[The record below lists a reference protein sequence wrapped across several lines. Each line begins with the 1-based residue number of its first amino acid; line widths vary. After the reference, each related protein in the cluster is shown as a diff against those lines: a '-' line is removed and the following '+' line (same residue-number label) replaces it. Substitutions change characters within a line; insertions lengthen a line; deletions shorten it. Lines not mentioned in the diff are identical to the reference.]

1 MFNSNVIILFYY
13 SFIVIIPLHIVGGI
27 SGCVDWTWWAL
38 PCRRK
43 LWRTHVPVGTDH
55 TAPSTHHN
63 LPCDYKTHRKYF
75 KTARSRAIK
84 HFSQIQIIRYYFNVL
99 PDFGNLSCKKAI
111 QRKLGFPRY
120 LLQFVSLWFRKSSF
134 RMNRYIPHF
143 TVQIG
148 KNSND
153 VTTYCL
159 RYLFMCSIASG
170 ILFCAFNNATCLFW
184 TSCKKSRNILL
195 GIQGIMLIKYM
206 KITENT
212 NWKHT
217 YSISFIVF

>member
-1 MFNSNVIILFYY
+1 MRSTHEPPPCCLCHLVCTLSENKITNLYKCLQHLSLCRNTVVLSKRGDAGHERGKMFNSNVIILFYY

-99 PDFGNLSCKKAI
+99 PD
-111 QRKLGFPRY
+111 
-120 LLQFVSLWFRKSSF
+120 
-134 RMNRYIPHF
+134 
-143 TVQIG
+143 
-148 KNSND
+148 
-153 VTTYCL
+153 TYCSL
-159 RYLFMCSIASG
+159 YLCGSENH
-170 ILFCAFNNATCLFW
+170 LLEW
-184 TSCKKSRNILL
+184 TAISHILL
-195 GIQGIMLIKYM
+195 FKLEKTATM
-206 KITENT
+206 
-212 NWKHT
+212 
-217 YSISFIVF
+217 

>member
-1 MFNSNVIILFYY
+1 MQDINGEKCLKTSNVIILFCY
-13 SFIVIIPLHIVGGI
+13 SFIIIIPLHIVGGI

-75 KTARSRAIK
+75 KTARSREIK

-111 QRKLGFPRY
+111 QRKLTGVFGIFKIPTAVWYISVVQKIIFQNEPLYPTFYCSNWIKQQRCND
-120 LLQFVSLWFRKSSF
+120 LLLEVLVYVFYSF
-134 RMNRYIPHF
+134 WYFI
-143 TVQIG
+143 
-148 KNSND
+148 
-153 VTTYCL
+153 L
-159 RYLFMCSIASG
+159 RL
-170 ILFCAFNNATCLFW
+170 
-184 TSCKKSRNILL
+184 
-195 GIQGIMLIKYM
+195 
-206 KITENT
+206 
-212 NWKHT
+212 
-217 YSISFIVF
+217 